1 MPANTVVER
10 VRSLVQTFLETDL
23 MRLRIERDGGH
34 VELRRR
40 PRAPAAVGIAP
51 EEHDDTLPE
60 AQKDLDAIKS
70 DLVGIFHF
78 NRSVPTVGEMLDSNR
93 ELAYVEALGIRN
105 PVRSLG
111 AGRLAAICCDDGQAV
126 EYGQTLFEIQR
137 T

>member
-1 MPANTVVER
+1 MPADNVVER
-10 VRSLVQTFLETDL
+10 VRSLVQTFLDTDL

-40 PRAPAAVGIAP
+40 PRAPAAAGIAP
-51 EEHDDTLPE
+51 EERGDAPPA
-60 AQKDLDAIKS
+60 AQNVDAITS

-78 NRSVPTVGEMLDSNR
+78 NRSVPAVGEMLDSDR

-111 AGRLAAICCDDGQAV
+111 AGRLAAICCDDGQPV
-126 EYGQTLFEIQR
+126 EYGQTLFEIER
-137 T
+137 P